1 MKLNMRAVSQPLP
14 LMTAAAV
21 LLILASIFQADA
33 NAAIKA
39 AASFYPLAHF
49 AKQVAGGLADVET
62 IVPAGVEPH
71 EFDPAPKDIRRIYAS
86 RVFIYNGAGIDLWA
100 EKIAPDLEKN
110 GNITVNATN
119 GIALQN
125 VTNTITGQPDPHV
138 WVDPVLAAKE
148 VEVIRDAFI
157 KADPENEQ
165 NYISN
170 AEAYLNKLS
179 ALDGKIRDGLKS
191 CMTRKIV
198 VTHGAFAYLAR
209 RYNLEALVLSGL
221 SPSDE
226 PSPRRLGLLV
236 KAARAEGIKYIF
248 FESLVSPKIAG
259 TVAREIGA
267 ETLVLNPL
275 EGLTPADIEAGRD
288 YISIMEDNLKNLR
301 IALSCQ

>member
-1 MKLNMRAVSQPLP
+1 MKHYMRAVS
-14 LMTAAAV
+14 AAV
-21 LLILASIFQADA
+21 LLFFIFQADA
-33 NAAIKA
+33 IAAIKV

-49 AKQVAGGLADVET
+49 AKQVGGSLADVAT

-71 EFDPAPKDIRRIYAS
+71 EFDPAPKDIRHIYAS
-86 RVFIYNGAGIDLWA
+86 RVFIFNGAGFDLWA

-110 GNITVNATN
+110 GIITVNATT
-119 GIALQN
+119 GIALQS
-125 VTNTITGQPDPHV
+125 IASSISGQRDPHA
-138 WVDPVLAAKE
+138 WVDPLLAVKE

-165 NYISN
+165 NYRTN
-170 AEAYLNKLS
+170 AEAYISKLG
-179 ALDGKIRDGLKS
+179 ALDETFRDGLKS

-226 PSPRRLGLLV
+226 PSPRRLGQLV

-248 FESLVSPKIAG
+248 FESLVSPKIAR

-267 ETLVLNPL
+267 ATLVLNPL
-275 EGLTPADIEAGRD
+275 EGLTPTDIEAGRD